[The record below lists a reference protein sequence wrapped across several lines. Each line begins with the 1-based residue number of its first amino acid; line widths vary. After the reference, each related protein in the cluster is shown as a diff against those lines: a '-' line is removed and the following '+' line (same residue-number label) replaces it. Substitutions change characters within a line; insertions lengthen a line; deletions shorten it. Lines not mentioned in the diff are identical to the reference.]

1 MNTKTKS
8 IASLLALC
16 SLLLV
21 SSFLTTGCAT
31 GGAVGDSSLIQT
43 VLDQVVPAN
52 FEGDLRVDH
61 TGHYFGTTITF
72 NVDLKGLKK
81 ADGRWTWVS
90 GGYTRSGVFSNGGI
104 TLTPKSGPQ

>member
-1 MNTKTKS
+1 MKNN
-8 IASLLALC
+8 IRLLIAGLVALVASLC
-16 SLLLV
+16 
-21 SSFLTTGCAT
+21 FTGCAT
-31 GGAVGDSSLIQT
+31 GGPVADSSLIQT
-43 VLDQVVPAN
+43 VLDQVVPAA

-104 TLTPKSGPQ
+104 TLTPTKTQ